1 MDTHGVGDSVLTL
14 IELPEGSCQLKSA
27 GHVMATLM
35 FSTDSPYPDMFVRLE
50 LEFVRRENAS
60 SGEAQWEFG
69 EEMAL
74 TIDEPP
80 LLPSGPAVWSPAP
93 EGLNVEIRFASDYES
108 IEQRLR
114 AVGLRL
120 APYVEDGREPTENGR
135 CG

>member
-1 MDTHGVGDSVLTL
+1 M
-14 IELPEGSCQLKSA
+14 EGSCQLRSA
-27 GHVMATLM
+27 GHVLASLLLA
-35 FSTDSPYPDMFVRLE
+35 TDSPYPVRLE
-50 LEFVRRENAS
+50 LEFVWRENAS
-60 SGEAQWEFG
+60 SGESQWEFG

-80 LLPSGPAVWSPAP
+80 LLPSGPAAWSPAP

-120 APYVEDGREPTENGR
+120 APYVEDGRAPTENGR
-135 CG
+135 